1 MPTREETRARIR
13 AEREAQRPWAT
24 QACVQAVREGRGREA
39 HDNLIFFTPPAA
51 FPAALRAVREAG
63 EAAYA
68 QASPVEQMRWLNF
81 AVDMAVALA
90 SFLPAWN
97 LRAGLNEAQIEAE
110 AQACAAL
117 AERLSLAAPAVAQ
130 QALVE
135 WRAYAKARFEVE
147 KAADPGRMAAE
158 LVGSTVAEYVRAL
171 SGAVRGGYLR
181 PWAEAF
187 HRGETI
193 TELGNDY
200 AAFLDYAM
208 YLGIS
213 FATTNPPL
221 VDLAWTGEPDR
232 WNAVIDRLIAE
243 DPTASDEELARRMTL
258 QVVLVNM
265 RLLRPIFLLTEG
277 RLGLVSL
284 QVNPKKH
291 GDADAMIADAT
302 ALYRELEQELN
313 GVPNVVFKL
322 PATNAGLAAC
332 RYLNA
337 RGMGTNATV
346 NFGLFQEVPFAEAT
360 VAGNAVTAYITEMNG
375 RLAFPVRDE
384 LLAKA
389 ASVGLTADEARY
401 GAAWSGVAV
410 QKKLLRLLK
419 GRGYDLNHLRVLVAS
434 LRWYVGA
441 GYEQLPDPCPDVIDC
456 MGTTVIT
463 IFPNI
468 RHALDFTPNLPFDGN
483 ALEAPVPEDALK
495 ILEHSEIFRQSY
507 WLPGDDARFRPAQPL
522 TLADEA
528 GTAAWAP
535 VAATLNEFCNAYDKF
550 VGRIAERRPAQC
562 CGQRGCC
569 S

>member
-1 MPTREETRARIR
+1 MPTRDELRARIR
-13 AEREAQRPWAT
+13 AEREAIKPWSTA
-24 QACVQAVREGRGREA
+24 ACVQAVREGRAREA

-51 FPAALRAVREAG
+51 FPAALEAVRAAG

-68 QASPVEQMRWLNF
+68 QALPLEQRRWLAF

-97 LRAGLNEAQIEAE
+97 LRAGLSTAQLEAE

-117 AERLSLAAPAVAQ
+117 AERLSLAAPEVAQ
-130 QALVE
+130 QALAD

-147 KAADPGRMAAE
+147 KAADPGRMAGE
-158 LVGSTVAEYVRAL
+158 LVGPTVGDYVRAL
-171 SGAVRGGYLR
+171 SSAVRGGYLR

-187 HRGETI
+187 HRGETM

-208 YLGIS
+208 YLGVS

-221 VDLAWTGEPDR
+221 VDLAWTGEPER
-232 WNAVIDRLIAE
+232 WNAVIDRLIAD
-243 DPTASDEELARRMTL
+243 DPKASDEELARRMTL

-322 PATNAGLAAC
+322 PATNAGLTAC

-346 NFGLFQEVPFAEAT
+346 NFGLFQEIPFAEAT

-389 ASVGLTADEARY
+389 DSVGISADEARY
-401 GAAWSGVAV
+401 GAAWAGVAV
-410 QKKLLRLLK
+410 QKKLVRLLK
-419 GRGYDLNHLRVLVAS
+419 ARNYDLNHLRVLVAS

-441 GYEQLPDPCPDVIDC
+441 GYERLSNPCPDVIDC

-468 RHALDFTPNLPFDGN
+468 RHALDITPNLPFDGH
-483 ALEAPVPEDALK
+483 AIETPVPEEALK

-507 WLPGDDARFRPAQPL
+507 WLPGDDDRFRPARPL

-528 GTAAWAP
+528 ETAAWAP
-535 VAATLNEFCNAYDKF
+535 VAATLNEFCNAYDSF
-550 VGRIAERRPAQC
+550 VARIAERRPSGC
-562 CGQRGCC
+562 CGR
-569 S
+569 